1 MAVADPGVVPI
12 RDRLL
17 AVLVAVL
24 WGINFLAIDL
34 SLRQFPPLFF
44 VAVRFVVIAVPTVL
58 FVPRPKVRLR
68 WLLGYGL
75 GFGTIEFAF
84 LFIAMHIGM
93 PAGLASLVLQSSA
106 PFTVLLGAVFLRERL
121 RPVQVLGIVV
131 AVAGMGLIVWHRAEA
146 AAALPVLLTLVGGLG
161 WAVGNLCAR
170 QARPDNPVAFTLWM
184 SVVPPIPMFAVSL
197 LIEGGPADWHAVT
210 SLNTPT
216 GWAALA
222 GLGYISLL
230 ATVLGTSLWSTL
242 LGRHAASVVAP
253 FALLVPVVGV
263 LAAWI
268 FLGERPALIEVLAG
282 VVVVGGVLLGVP
294 RTRPRKPLART
305 QLDDGVSAEA

>member
-1 MAVADPGVVPI
+1 MPI

-24 WGINFLAIDL
+24 WGINFLAIDI

-58 FVPRPKVRLR
+58 FVPRPKVRWY

-131 AVAGMGLIVWHRAEA
+131 AVAGMGLIVWHRAQA

-161 WAVGNLCAR
+161 WAIGNLCAR
-170 QARPDNPVAFTLWM
+170 QAKPDNPVAFTLWM

-197 LIEGGPADWHAVT
+197 LMEGGRADWHAVT
-210 SLNTPT
+210 GLATPV

-222 GLGYISLL
+222 GLGYIALVS
-230 ATVLGTSLWSTL
+230 TVLGTSLWSTL

-263 LAAWI
+263 VAAWI
-268 FLGERPALIEVLAG
+268 FLGEQPALIEILAG
-282 VVVVGGVLLGVP
+282 AVVVGGVLLGVP
-294 RTRPRKPLART
+294 RTRRPVVRPA
-305 QLDDGVSAEA
+305 QLDEGVSAEA